1 MGEID
6 NDIHDMDGESEEE
19 KKMVWGKHKDM
30 YFNADNGDNEAR
42 AFNPF
47 SHFTRAWLYISLCEY
62 FGLLLDFLK

>member
-1 MGEID
+1 MARQEKYLKQQMGGID

-47 SHFTRAWLYISLCEY
+47 SHFTRA
-62 FGLLLDFLK
+62 